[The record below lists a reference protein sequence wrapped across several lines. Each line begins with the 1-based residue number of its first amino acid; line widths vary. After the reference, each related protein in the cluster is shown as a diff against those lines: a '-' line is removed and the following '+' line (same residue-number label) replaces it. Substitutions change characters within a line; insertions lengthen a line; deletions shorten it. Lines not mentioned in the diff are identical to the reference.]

1 MKNHSGTKGP
11 NASDEAHVPST
22 RKPAARLRFIE
33 ARYATTEKR
42 WGTLH
47 RAPVSLFPHFR
58 PASGSGKLGDL
69 AKRSRSA
76 APVRRGRANSI
87 QPSTP

>member
-11 NASDEAHVPST
+11 NASDEAHVIHPQT
-22 RKPAARLRFIE
+22 AARLRFIE
-33 ARYATTEKR
+33 ARYATER
-42 WGTLH
+42 WVCSP
-47 RAPVSLFPHFR
+47 RACVAFSALSACIR
-58 PASGSGKLGDL
+58 LREKLGDL
-69 AKRSRSA
+69 AKRSRLA